1 MIKPILSALALVCLT
16 VYFFVSAPAELPK
29 QDQSGSGAQAVSVE
43 ALFQAVNS
51 INAHAR
57 QIYTS
62 EIVGAGKKVGLKF
75 GEDWKEEGVEKGPLP
90 ALFLRELS
98 SELEKRPEPL
108 GLYLGSDEPINPSN
122 LFKGDTAIDYKT
134 VVANRAPVFSELA
147 GYGSI
152 AMFPDFA
159 SAPACVSCHNE
170 HVDSPKTDWKLNDV
184 MGATTWTWPK
194 TTTTAEEMR
203 QIVRVEIEA
212 LGDAYQNYLDKTAGF
227 AAPPLVG
234 DSWPRSGEFVLPSR
248 EVYLSEVIK
257 ASGSDA
263 LLAFLEAK

>member
-1 MIKPILSALALVCLT
+1 MNRAILASLALICLT

-29 QDQSGSGAQAVSVE
+29 QDQSSSAAQTVSIE

-51 INAHAR
+51 VNAHAR

-98 SELEKRPEPL
+98 LELEKRPEPL

-122 LFKGDTAIDYKT
+122 LFKGDTARDYQT
-134 VVANRAPVFSELA
+134 VVSNRAPVFAELA

-194 TTTTAEEMR
+194 SHTTAEEMR
-203 QIVRVEIEA
+203 QIVRVEIDA
-212 LGDAYQNYLDKTAGF
+212 LGDAYQNYLDKVARF
-227 AAPPLVG
+227 ANPPIIG
-234 DSWPRSGEFVLPSR
+234 DQWPRTGQYVLPSR
-248 EVYLSEVIK
+248 DVYLTEVLK
-257 ASGSDA
+257 ASGSEA